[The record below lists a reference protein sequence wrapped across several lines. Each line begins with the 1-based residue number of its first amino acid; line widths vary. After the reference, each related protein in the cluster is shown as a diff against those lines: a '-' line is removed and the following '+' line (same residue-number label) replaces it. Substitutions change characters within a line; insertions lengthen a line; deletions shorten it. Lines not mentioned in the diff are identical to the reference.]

1 MDYSDSSE
9 DEFSDIGSGSDVESE
24 EEVESKVKHK
34 SVENAMLMLD
44 VTPQLVPQ
52 QREALATKK
61 RCGFCNR
68 DADRKTST
76 VCGLCE
82 TPVCKEHSYIVCRDC
97 MDVVEEED
105 E

>member
-1 MDYSDSSE
+1 MERRSQNPH
-9 DEFSDIGSGSDVESE
+9 V
-24 EEVESKVKHK
+24 VKHK
-34 SVENAMLMLD
+34 SVKNAMLMLD

-82 TPVCKEHSYIVCRDC
+82 TPVCKEHSYMVCRDC

>member
-24 EEVESKVKHK
+24 
-34 SVENAMLMLD
+34 D
-44 VTPQLVPQ
+44 
-52 QREALATKK
+52 
-61 RCGFCNR
+61 F
-68 DADRKTST
+68 
-76 VCGLCE
+76 CE

-97 MDVVEEED
+97 MDVVEED